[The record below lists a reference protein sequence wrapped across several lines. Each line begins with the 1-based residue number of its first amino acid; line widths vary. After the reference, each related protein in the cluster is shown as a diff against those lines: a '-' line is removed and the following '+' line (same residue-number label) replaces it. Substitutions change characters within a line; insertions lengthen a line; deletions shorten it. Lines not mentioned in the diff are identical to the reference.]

1 MTTTTVSRPMGHNDP
16 FPAHLAPEPLPDQ
29 SDTRSPCRTTISHF
43 DSSSDDDDGYLD
55 AEEEPQSP
63 AASSRPNI
71 PLHPIASMQDAFAE
85 SLDEA
90 TRGSLEQKP
99 KLKTLD
105 AKARREK
112 LLDEDKSEGPPN
124 RLWRFRPGQ
133 KCHELRKLMA
143 QISFGVYLLIK
154 GMANSNAQVLSIL
167 QGHIDEVDE
176 FLEAAMEDVRLATQ
190 DLNERLD
197 FLKLP
202 MENMEIFE
210 QMLENRKFRL
220 QIVEGNVKIEH
231 ILSRTSTAHTQTI
244 RDISEGLRAAKQFSQ
259 YLVDNE
265 KGQWRQDRSDVV
277 DVFDAMK
284 GNTEG
289 WYNAFSSL
297 ESQSTLLSGLC
308 VRLSTMIVEID
319 KRAGEVS
326 RRTRVSSKHLPG
338 VRGMSLFI
346 LTNDQFTL
354 EPYSDPNGRPIPR
367 SPEGSAHA
375 TPPPSPPISK
385 TDAPPRIRTL
395 YFGAPMTS
403 LLEAPESP
411 VCFELPTRPAKRIT
425 QDSDTMRDSLPAFQY
440 TPPESSK
447 TIPELVVEQAVR
459 HDEVAESDESS
470 DDESE
475 SSVDE
480 GNDNDNGLFILQPR
494 TYTPVPPAPIPSP
507 RVSAAPR
514 PTPEEISIH
523 IEAEEDDDTESEDWL
538 RESAIIVPLPPPRQR
553 PAPHADPHPR
563 PLQIKQR
570 QTAEPQELEAQ
581 VPHRTSLRDRV
592 SLKIEL
598 PKDIQVPAANALEL
612 QLPRFP
618 TPKESAQ
625 GSPRSNRPQDSAR
638 GSEMDGHHNND
649 AAKRYVNVDYA
660 PPAFPNLIPSPA
672 SEHQYFR
679 PVQASP
685 HSPLQQRPHTAG
697 TVGNRPGNHQ
707 RNAPSQMG
715 MSMLSNVTTMTQDT
729 SGTNRTV
736 KKKRSAFGWLKK
748 AFSLDEEERAAFEE
762 RRRQQPVNHYY
773 DGRSPKFLD
782 GKRMDR
788 PPSSRPASSRPTTGR
803 PPTGRPTTGRTYT

>member
-1 MTTTTVSRPMGHNDP
+1 MTTTTVSRPMGHNDH
-16 FPAHLAPEPLPDQ
+16 FPVHLAPEPLPDR

-43 DSSSDDDDGYLD
+43 DDSSDDDDGYLD
-55 AEEEPQSP
+55 AEEEPPSP
-63 AASSRPNI
+63 APSGRPNI

-85 SLDEA
+85 SLEEA
-90 TRGSLEQKP
+90 TAGSLEQKP

-143 QISFGVYLLIK
+143 QISFGVYLLIN

-176 FLEAAMEDVRLATQ
+176 FLEAAMEDVRLAIQ

-244 RDISEGLRAAKQFSQ
+244 RDTSEGLRAAKQFSH
-259 YLVDNE
+259 YLTENE
-265 KGQWRQDRSDVV
+265 KGQWRQERPDVV

-289 WYNAFSSL
+289 WFNAFTGL

-326 RRTRVSSKHLPG
+326 RRTR
-338 VRGMSLFI
+338 
-346 LTNDQFTL
+346 FTL
-354 EPYSDPNGRPIPR
+354 EPYSDPRAPD
-367 SPEGSAHA
+367 SSAHA
-375 TPPPSPPISK
+375 TPPPSPPTSRI
-385 TDAPPRIRTL
+385 DAPPRIKTL

-411 VCFELPTRPAKRIT
+411 VCFELPTRSAKRMT
-425 QDSDTMRDSLPAFQY
+425 QDSDTMRDSLPAFEY
-440 TPPESSK
+440 TPPETSK
-447 TIPELVVEQAVR
+447 SIPELVVEQVAQ
-459 HDEVAESDESS
+459 HDEAAEVDESS
-470 DDESE
+470 DEESESE
-475 SSVDE
+475 SSADDS
-480 GNDNDNGLFILQPR
+480 NDNDNGLFILQPR

-523 IEAEEDDDTESEDWL
+523 IEAEEDDDDTESEDWL
-538 RESAIIVPLPPPRQR
+538 RESAIIVPLPPPRSTHR
-553 PAPHADPHPR
+553 AAPHPDPHPK

-570 QTAEPQELEAQ
+570 QGSEPHELEAKSS
-581 VPHRTSLRDRV
+581 HRTSLRDRR

-598 PKDIQVPAANALEL
+598 PKDIHVPAANALDL

-618 TPKESAQ
+618 TPGDSVQ
-625 GSPRSNRPQDSAR
+625 GSPLSNRPQDSAR
-638 GSEMDGHHNND
+638 GSEADGTYNND
-649 AAKRYVNVDYA
+649 SAKRYINVDYT
-660 PPAFPNLIPSPA
+660 PPSFPNLIPSPA

-715 MSMLSNVTTMTQDT
+715 MSMLSNVTTMTQDS

-773 DGRSPKFLD
+773 DQRSPQFLD